1 MADALPEGLLST
13 ITPDMQLLAR
23 YVVRAFYT
31 GMDEKQ
37 SDICAMIIEVII
49 HNVCVNFDDI
59 RVILQID
66 EAPVRSTSPTWNPLT
81 RLRRSVMPSHT
92 LLTTR

>member
-1 MADALPEGLLST
+1 MAESLPEGLVSA

-49 HNVCVNFDDI
+49 RDVCVNFDDI
-59 RVILQID
+59 RIILQID
-66 EAPVRSTSPTWNPLT
+66 EAPVSYVPL
-81 RLRRSVMPSHT
+81 HDD
-92 LLTTR
+92 LLTAFARSAMP